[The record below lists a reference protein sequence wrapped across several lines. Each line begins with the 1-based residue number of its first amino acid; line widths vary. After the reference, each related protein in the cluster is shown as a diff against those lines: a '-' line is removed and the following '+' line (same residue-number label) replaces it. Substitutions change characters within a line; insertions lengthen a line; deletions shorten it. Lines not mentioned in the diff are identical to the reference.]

1 MSRGSSR
8 RCNRFLRVLAS
19 DVLTLV
25 IPVYRNEQSL
35 PDLLAAVQ
43 RLSEQ
48 LDGRMETVFVVDG
61 SPDRCY
67 DILRDKLPT
76 YSMRSRLIL
85 LSRNFGSFAAI
96 RTGLMHGEG
105 ERFAVMAADLQ
116 EPPELVLEMDR
127 ALRPGDVDVVVGVR
141 EARHDPLLSRLP
153 AQLFWGLYRRYVVPE
168 MPPGG
173 VDVFGCN
180 RAFRDTL
187 LQLQESHSSLV
198 AQIFWLGFRRRT
210 ISYVRQSRQHGASA
224 WTLRKKVN
232 YLMDSVFAFTDLPI
246 RLLIRTGALGAAA
259 AALFG
264 LAVAVARVAGVITV
278 PGYAMTA
285 ILIVFFSALN
295 LLSLG
300 IVGSYAWRAYENTKA
315 RPLSVALRVEEFG
328 MVANVDSVRQGVSIH
343 E

>member
-1 MSRGSSR
+1 M
-8 RCNRFLRVLAS
+8 
-19 DVLTLV
+19 LTLV
-25 IPVYRNEQSL
+25 IPVYKNEESL
-35 PDLLAAVQ
+35 PDLLAAI
-43 RLSEQ
+43 EQ
-48 LDGRMETVFVVDG
+48 LSGRLAGGMETVFVVDG

-67 DILRDKLPT
+67 EILREQLASRRLQAKLV
-76 YSMRSRLIL
+76 L

-96 RTGLMHGEG
+96 RTGLIHGEG

-116 EPPELVLEMDR
+116 EPPELVVEMDEV
-127 ALRPGDVDVVVGVR
+127 LRSGDVDVVVGVR
-141 EARHDPLLSRLP
+141 EARHDPFLTRLP
-153 AQLFWGLYRRYVVPE
+153 AQVFWGLYRRYVVPE

-187 LQLQESHSSLV
+187 IQLEESHSSLV

-210 ISYVRQSRQHGASA
+210 LAYVRQPRQHGLSA

-246 RLLIRTGALGAAA
+246 RVLMRTGAFGAAA

-264 LAVAVARVAGVITV
+264 LAVAIGRLAGSITV

-300 IVGSYAWRAYENTKA
+300 IVGSYAWRAYENTKR
-315 RPLSVALRVEEFG
+315 RPLSVALRVERFG
-328 MVANVDSVRQGVSIH
+328 RG
-343 E
+343 